1 MGAVAYL
8 EPVYSAAFVRS
19 NIIELKALS
28 KNFGE
33 LKVLENIDFA
43 IREGEI
49 FAIIGTSGSGKSTFL
64 NIISG
69 LLKQDSGSFSISGKA
84 SGQFAGDKRIAYMFQ
99 EDRLLPWR
107 TVRDN
112 VAFGLENTPLEKQ
125 AKKHGLTRSS
135 IWSACTNLPITGR
148 IRYPGA

>member
-1 MGAVAYL
+1 MGSVAYL
-8 EPVYSAAFVRS
+8 EPVYSAAFARS

-69 LLKQDSGSFSISGKA
+69 LLEQDSGSFAISGKA
-84 SGQFAGDKRIAYMFQ
+84 SGSLPAGNVSLTCFRRIACCPGA
-99 EDRLLPWR
+99 RSGITSLSALK
-107 TVRDN
+107 
-112 VAFGLENTPLEKQ
+112 TPLSENRR
-125 AKKHGLTRSS
+125 KKRGLTR
-135 IWSACTNLPITGR
+135 
-148 IRYPGA
+148 